1 MPLVVIGTLLLL
13 AKLAE
18 FGPTA
23 NWSWWV
29 VLAPFAGAILWWQFA
44 DSTGWT
50 QRRAIDKM
58 ERRKAERREK
68 AMDALGIDRRR
79 EKQIIRATRDK
90 ARNTTTVDPTQ
101 RDYSVGDSPPTPPPP
116 EPERREPRL

>member
-1 MPLVVIGTLLLL
+1 MPLVIVGVLLLL

-18 FGPTA
+18 FGPFGT
-23 NWSWWV
+23 WPWWV
-29 VLAPFAGAILWWQFA
+29 VLAPFLGAILWWQFA

-68 AMDALGIDRRR
+68 AMDALGLNRRR
-79 EKQIIRATRDK
+79 EKQITRARRDA
-90 ARNTTTVDPTQ
+90 ARRTSHVDPTHVDTQ
-101 RDYSVGDSPPTPPPP
+101 PPD
-116 EPERREPRL
+116 EQRREPRL